1 MRNVSPRVRVVI
13 TAALMLATFALGWAL
28 ARGGLSQPDPPPLS
42 ELEARFSERMTN
54 VVLIGQFTVTG
65 REDRGPSEDRYEIAS
80 VTKVGDD
87 RWRVLGAHRV
97 RFRGRRVADHGD
109 DGLGGRHADDH
120 DDRFQHSHARHI
132 HGAGLLLRRPIRR
145 DVAARR
151 RRRPHVRADRG
162 QVGHATVTPARTTQT
177 DPTPLVRCDTEL
189 RVRHIWGVGRRHAHI
204 QKANIR

>member
-87 RWRVLGAHRV
+87 RWRFSARIVYGSVDVELPITVTMAWAGDTPMITMTDFSIPTLGTFTARV
-97 RFRGRRVADHGD
+97 FFYGD
-109 DGLGGRHADDH
+109 RYAGTWQH
-120 DDRFQHSHARHI
+120 DDVGGHMFGRIEAR
-132 HGAGLLLRRPIRR
+132 
-145 DVAARR
+145 
-151 RRRPHVRADRG
+151 
-162 QVGHATVTPARTTQT
+162 
-177 DPTPLVRCDTEL
+177 
-189 RVRHIWGVGRRHAHI
+189 
-204 QKANIR
+204 